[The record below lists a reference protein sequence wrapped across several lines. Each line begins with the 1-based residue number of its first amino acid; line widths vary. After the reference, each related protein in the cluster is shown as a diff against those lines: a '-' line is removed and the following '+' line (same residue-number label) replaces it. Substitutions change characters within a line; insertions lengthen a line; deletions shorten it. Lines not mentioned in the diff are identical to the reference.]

1 MHPPL
6 PHMFL
11 AEIFANIE
19 QLLIFNR
26 HVVEEFSEIH
36 RTTKVGTRGAVIEER
51 VLCCMLYGVVTQQ
64 VTEHHPIGKKKGC
77 CND

>member
-36 RTTKVGTRGAVIEER
+36 RTTKVEGRGA
-51 VLCCMLYGVVTQQ
+51 LCCDRREGCVLYVVWC
-64 VTEHHPIGKKKGC
+64 VVWWRRSRLG
-77 CND
+77 